1 MSKTITIPKHNNPF
15 IVNINNR
22 EFIYR
27 GGDTIEVP
35 DEVADA
41 IANALA
47 LEPKPKKYLSK
58 FAQRVSGTLTEIA
71 ANDLEG
77 VETIMDSAFRGCSSI
92 TSIEIHDNV
101 KSIKQNAFLSCVNAK
116 TIRFGGN
123 SNLERIEANA
133 FTWCSLLTS
142 VYLPKTPPV
151 LADGNAFANIKADCV
166 FYCKTQESLNA
177 YKVAP
182 NWSTL
187 TGTYTFVVKE

>member
-58 FAQRVSGTLTEIA
+58 IAQRANGSLSEITESE
-71 ANDLEG
+71 LEG
-77 VETIMDSAFRGCSSI
+77 IETISSYAFAFCELIPKLIIPNSVKSLKNHAFYGCRTVSSVAMGNSI
-92 TSIEIHDNV
+92 TNIGIYVFD
-101 KSIKQNAFLSCVNAK
+101 
-116 TIRFGGN
+116 
-123 SNLERIEANA
+123 
-133 FTWCSLLTS
+133 WCTSLKS
-142 VYLPKTPPV
+142 VYLPETPPT
-151 LADGNAFANIKADCV
+151 LENTNAFGNIGVGCV

-177 YKVAP
+177 YKTAP
-182 NWSTL
+182 IWSTL
-187 TGTYTFVVKE
+187 TSTYTFVVKE